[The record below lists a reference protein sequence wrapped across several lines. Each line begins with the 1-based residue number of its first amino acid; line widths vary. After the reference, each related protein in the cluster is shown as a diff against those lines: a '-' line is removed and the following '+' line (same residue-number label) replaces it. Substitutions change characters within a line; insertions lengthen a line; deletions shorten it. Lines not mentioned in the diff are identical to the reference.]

1 MTGLAVLVVSVGL
14 ADSLNP
20 STVGPA
26 LYLAT
31 GEHGAARV
39 LGFAAGVFGVFSGGG
54 VLLVLGFGQAAL
66 AALPHPGPRA
76 LHVIEL
82 GAGGVV
88 LLIALALALMRDRVS
103 SGVLNRRPATTGA
116 SLLLGAGIA
125 AVELPTALPYFGV
138 AAAIVA
144 SGRGVVPQ
152 LFLLLLFNIAFIAPL
167 LAIATLRVVG
177 GSRWDGSLVR
187 CQRWL
192 ERWTPV
198 LVPTVL
204 AAIALVLLALGAVGL
219 ARRD

>member
-1 MTGLAVLVVSVGL
+1 MPGLAVLVVSVGL

-39 LGFAAGVFGVFSGGG
+39 LSFAAGVFAVFTGGG
-54 VLLVLGFGQAAL
+54 VLLVVGLGQAAL
-66 AALPHPGPRA
+66 AAFPHPGPQT
-76 LHVIEL
+76 LHLIEL

-88 LLIALALALMRDRVS
+88 LLIALALAFLRHRVPAD
-103 SGVLNRRPATTGA
+103 VLNRRPATTGA
-116 SLLLGAGIA
+116 TLLLGAGIA

-144 SGRGVVPQ
+144 SGRGVATQ
-152 LFLLLLFNIAFIAPL
+152 LFLLLLFNVAFIAPL
-167 LAIATLRVVG
+167 LAIATFRGAG
-177 GSRWDGSLVR
+177 GSRWDRSLAR
-187 CQRWL
+187 FQRWL

-198 LVPTVL
+198 LIPAVL
-204 AAIALVLLALGAVGL
+204 GAIALVLLAIGAVGL
-219 ARRD
+219 ARD